1 LPAQIFTEAQSRL
14 QDLVRQLNNCK
25 AQIFQ
30 RDRNSRMGE
39 ITLKE
44 LDNIKQQP
52 QQDSDI
58 ITYKGVGKMYA
69 TYNVVLYRQL

>member
-1 LPAQIFTEAQSRL
+1 MRSSTATQLFTESQSRL

-44 LDNIKQQP
+44 LDGIKQQDP
-52 QQDSDI
+52 EVV
-58 ITYKGVGKMYA
+58 TYKGIGKMYEFPS
-69 TYNVVLYRQL
+69 